1 MIDSLLKQYILPKE
15 VDLIR
20 YLQEH
25 AAIIETIISDLM
37 RCFGQK
43 DCTCCQAIL
52 NDEHQAKQI
61 RDRNMNELL
70 NAFITP
76 IDRESIYRV
85 ITQLDWIAVSTRHFL
100 LEADAYGVT
109 HLGHTY
115 HPLITTLAHGA
126 KLLHTGFDGLEK
138 EDPKQI
144 ASQAQEVRDTY
155 DTLVEIYIKAMAELS
170 RSEDMQR
177 VFVEKELLHQLKE
190 IGKRMQMCANSL
202 EDIVIKMQ

>member
-1 MIDSLLKQYILPKE
+1 
-15 VDLIR
+15 
-20 YLQEH
+20 
-25 AAIIETIISDLM
+25 
-37 RCFGQK
+37 
-43 DCTCCQAIL
+43 
-52 NDEHQAKQI
+52 
-61 RDRNMNELL
+61 MNELL

-115 HPLITTLAHGA
+115 HPLITKLSHGA
-126 KLLHTGFDGLEK
+126 KILHNGFSDLNKG
-138 EDPKQI
+138 DPKCI

-155 DTLVEIYIKAMAELS
+155 DALVEIYIKAMAELA
-170 RSEDMQR
+170 RCEDVHK

>member
-1 MIDSLLKQYILPKE
+1 MIHSLLKKYILPKE
-15 VDLIR
+15 VDFIR
-20 YLQEH
+20 YLEEH
-25 AAIIETIISDLM
+25 ARIIETIMNDLLH
-37 RCFGQK
+37 CFAQK
-43 DCTCCQAIL
+43 DDNYCKAIL
-52 NDEHQAKQI
+52 THEQEAKNI

-115 HPLITTLAHGA
+115 HPLIA
-126 KLLHTGFDGLEK
+126 KLSHGTRILHNGFNDLSK
-138 EDPKQI
+138 ENPKLI
-144 ASQAQEVRDTY
+144 ATQVQEVRDTY
-155 DTLVEIYIKAMAELS
+155 DALVEIYINAMAALS
-170 RSEDMQR
+170 RCEDVHR
-177 VFVEKELLHQLKE
+177 IFVEKELLHQLKE